1 MRSIKIDTKGGTF
14 TMSIEE
20 FARWAA
26 MVEALEF
33 IHEVAA
39 IKRVDAADYFKSKEI
54 EKYIDE
60 RYPSIRH
67 DVNVESQL
75 GIL

>member
-1 MRSIKIDTKGGTF
+1 MRSINIETKDGDHAMT
-14 TMSIEE
+14 IQE
-20 FARWAA
+20 FSRWAA

-33 IHEVAA
+33 IHEVAEV
-39 IKRVDAADYFKSKEI
+39 KKVNAADYFKSKEI
-54 EKYIDE
+54 EKYINE

-67 DVNVESQL
+67 DVDVESKM